1 MALAVISAVPQ
12 ICDDTDAAR
21 AAWIERLRGAIAAAQ
36 IPCVDTSPARF
47 YPAARNA
54 DWARCLQNAVDVAP
68 TRWTTIHDAKGS
80 QHEAVCVVVPP
91 DRGQDGFTGEMVA
104 SWEARHELESK
115 RVVYVGV
122 TRARK
127 LLAVAVPRGVSDRI
141 TAVLRAAGVP
151 FEVHDLDVAGAVE

>member
-1 MALAVISAVPQ
+1 LGALS
-12 ICDDTDAAR
+12 
-21 AAWIERLRGAIAAAQ
+21 
-36 IPCVDTSPARF
+36 
-47 YPAARNA
+47 
-54 DWARCLQNAVDVAP
+54 DVAP

-104 SWEARHELESK
+104 SWEARHEFESK

-127 LLAVAVPRGVSDRI
+127 LLAVAVPRGVSDRV